1 MDLYE
6 ISEVNLGKSE
16 CICFKFFEVWV
27 LYLSFKEETMKNIH
41 NQNVADLA
49 HYLIVFFTQGLGT
62 CFGDTGILV

>member
-6 ISEVNLGKSE
+6 ISEVNLGKSKY
-16 CICFKFFEVWV
+16 ICFKFLEVWV